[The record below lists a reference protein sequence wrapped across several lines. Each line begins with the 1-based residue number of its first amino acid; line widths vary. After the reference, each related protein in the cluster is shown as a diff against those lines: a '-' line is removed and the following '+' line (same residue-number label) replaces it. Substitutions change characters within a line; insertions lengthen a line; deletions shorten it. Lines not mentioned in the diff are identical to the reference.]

1 MKKELE
7 PHDWKEGRRLRAWE
21 LWQQEWKQKDI
32 AMALGVSKGAV
43 SQWLK
48 RARIEGK
55 EALRRHPAPGAQPKL
70 STEQLA
76 ELPSLLD
83 RGAEA
88 FGFRGQVWTAQR
100 VAEVV
105 KRKSGVSYHPGHCSR
120 LLLKLKY
127 SVQKPLQ
134 RASQRDEV
142 AIGRWK
148 DERWPTL
155 KKSPAGATN
164 HRLRR

>member
-1 MKKELE
+1 MKKEQE

-32 AMALGVSKGAV
+32 ATALGASKGAV

-48 RARIEGK
+48 RARREGTA
-55 EALRRHPAPGAQPKL
+55 ALRRHPAPGAQPKL
-70 STEQLA
+70 STEQLG

-100 VAEVV
+100 VAEVIQ
-105 KRKSGVSYHPGHCSR
+105 RQFGVSYHPGHCSR
-120 LLLKLKY
+120 LLQQLKY
-127 SVQKPLQ
+127 SVQKPVQ
-134 RASQRDEV
+134 RASQRDET

-148 DERWPTL
+148 DERWPAL
-155 KKSPAGATN
+155 KKKPSRSNAPSSS
-164 HRLRR
+164 

>member
-1 MKKELE
+1 MKKEYK

-21 LWQQEWKQKDI
+21 LWQQEWKQKDR
-32 AMALGVSKGAV
+32 AKALGVSKGAV
-43 SQWLK
+43 RQWLK
-48 RARIEGK
+48 RAKTEGK
-55 EALRRHPAPGAQPKL
+55 EALCRRPVPGARPKL
-70 STEQLA
+70 SAEQLA

-100 VAEVV
+100 VREVI
-105 KRKSGVSYHPGHCSR
+105 KRQFGVSYHPGHCSR
-120 LLLKLKY
+120 LLQQLRY
-127 SVQKPLQ
+127 SVQKPEQ
-134 RASQRDEV
+134 QASQRDEA
-142 AIGRWK
+142 AIRRWT
-148 DERWPTL
+148 DERWPAL

>member
-1 MKKELE
+1 MKKEQE

-32 AMALGVSKGAV
+32 ATALGVSKGAV

-48 RARIEGK
+48 RARTEGK

-70 STEQLA
+70 NAEQLA

-88 FGFRGQVWTAQR
+88 FGFLGQVWTGQR
-100 VAEVV
+100 VAEVM
-105 KRKSGVSYHPGHCSR
+105 KRQFGVSYHPGHCSR
-120 LLLKLKY
+120 LLQKLKY
-127 SVQKPLQ
+127 SVQKPVQ
-134 RASQRDEV
+134 RASQRDEA

-155 KKSPAGATN
+155 KKKPSRSNEPSSS
-164 HRLRR
+164 